1 MPPFLHSIKKLYPL
15 SGHLNFS
22 NTTIFLSSTDFISI
36 AFWQDYFFALLI
48 TIINQDII
56 NMSHYKF
63 SNCSDRVIV

>member
-48 TIINQDII
+48 TIINQDKSIRLI
-56 NMSHYKF
+56 ANF
-63 SNCSDRVIV
+63 LIVPIE